1 MPDWK
6 SLVQERIAALS
17 PEAAQTNLA
26 EEVALHLEDYYRELL
41 SGGATEE
48 EAWQSAISELDD
60 MYPLREELDRIERM
74 TKHDA
79 VPAGDARRASFL
91 EDLWRDVR
99 YALRTAQKSPT
110 FVLFVV
116 VTLSLGIGA
125 NSTVFTV
132 INTLI
137 LSPLPVRN
145 ANELAAVAAS
155 EVHRTSTSGM
165 TFSNL
170 LPGFD
175 GLPSQEQRFPLARR
189 LHLSA
194 GCDVARGRR
203 FGGNVHRAGHR
214 QLLLDAGTDAG
225 QRTLLRAGGGQ
236 YSGHARR
243 CRHESR

>member
-1 MPDWK
+1 
-6 SLVQERIAALS
+6 
-17 PEAAQTNLA
+17 NLA

-48 EAWQSAISELDD
+48 EAWQSAISELNDI
-60 MYPLREELDRIERM
+60 YPLREELERIERV

-79 VPAGDARRASFL
+79 VPAGDPRRARFL
-91 EDLWRDVR
+91 ADLWRDVR
-99 YALRTAQKSPT
+99 YAVRTAQKPPA

-155 EVHRTSTSGM
+155 EVHPTSTSGM
-165 TFSNL
+165 TFPISYPDL
-170 LPGFD
+170 MD
-175 GLPSQEQRFPLARR
+175 YRAR
-189 LHLSA
+189 
-194 GCDVARGRR
+194 
-203 FGGNVHRAGHR
+203 NN
-214 QLLLDAGTDAG
+214 
-225 QRTLLRAGGGQ
+225 
-236 YSGHARR
+236 
-243 CRHESR
+243 